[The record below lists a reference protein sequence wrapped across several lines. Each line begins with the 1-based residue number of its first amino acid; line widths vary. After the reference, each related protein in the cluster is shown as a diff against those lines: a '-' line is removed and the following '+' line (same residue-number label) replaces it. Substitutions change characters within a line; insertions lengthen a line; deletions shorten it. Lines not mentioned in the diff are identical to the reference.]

1 METEKQKVKI
11 LVVDDE
17 PDLQQL
23 ILQKFRNKIK
33 AKEYEFSFAANG
45 AEALDKIA
53 SDGTINL
60 ILTDINMP
68 VMDGLTLLSKINE
81 LDNKLLRSVI
91 VSAYGDMENIR
102 TAMNRGAYDFITKP
116 IDLKD
121 LEITV
126 EKSLKEIEHY
136 KLALLSREKLISIKK
151 ELDIA
156 TTIQTSILPK
166 IFPAFPGRK
175 EFDIYAKMIPAKEVG
190 GDLYDFFLID
200 KNRLGVIIGDVSGKG
215 IASALLM
222 AVCKSLLKAT
232 ALKGMPADN
241 VLNEVN
247 NILVDESPSNMFVT
261 LLYGILDTRNGNF
274 EYSNAGHNPPYLI
287 STEGKVEQLKNI
299 GGLLLGAL
307 KDSEYESN
315 IITLKPDESIFFYTD
330 GVTEAF
336 NKDEEEFQ
344 EKRLVES
351 ILKNNSTTTEKLV
364 LNIFGDV
371 QAYTNGVEQSDDITC
386 LALKYLK
393 R

>member
-1 METEKQKVKI
+1 METEKVKI